1 MRRFSVYIW
10 LVFAAHAVS
19 IAPGEVHYEN
29 DELLQRYYEGEQ
41 TEVLKTLH
49 KYCYSSR
56 PHREY
61 FCYNAG
67 VLEKSRGR
75 REARQYFTEAVRI
88 NPQFAEAVT
97 LLSQISADPLPP
109 GLKEYEKAREAARAK
124 KIESAIAYAEMAVEK
139 GVRARELYAN
149 QPDFS
154 ILRNDARFVKML
166 SLLPVADIKS
176 IVAGI
181 TLDHPLSSVINPWYT
196 ETEHGRSPDPSEIL
210 YDYYEARKL
219 LSGNQDRAKQ
229 LLKSFIEK
237 LSSRAPVH
245 AARAVLFLYQDKTFS
260 MLKNDSGWKSW
271 LIRAGEKNGL
281 PGGWENKL

>member
-1 MRRFSVYIW
+1 MRLFSVFIG

-41 TEVLKTLH
+41 AEVLKTLH

-88 NPQFAEAVT
+88 NQQFAEAIT
-97 LLSQISADPLPP
+97 LLSEFSADPLPS

-154 ILRNDARFVKML
+154 ILRNDSRFVRML
-166 SLLPVADIKS
+166 SMLPVADTKS
-176 IVAGI
+176 VVAGF
-181 TLDHPLSSVINPWYT
+181 TLDHPLSFLINPWYT
-196 ETEHGRSPDPSEIL
+196 QSEHARSPDANEIL

-219 LSGNQDRAKQ
+219 LSGKQDRAKQ
-229 LLKSFIEK
+229 LLKNFLEK
-237 LSSRAPVH
+237 LSSRAPVL
-245 AARAVLFLYQDKTFS
+245 AARAVLFLYQDTTFS
-260 MLKNDSGWKSW
+260 MLKQDSGWKAY
-271 LIRAGEKNGL
+271 LVRFGEKNGL
-281 PGGWENKL
+281 PGNWENKL